1 MEMNMGNQKVGQGI
15 PVCKNCGAMGRPGN
29 LHCVF
34 CGAVLEPGTQL
45 PRHTTGQSPKARVPR
60 TVYCARPRRRGRP
73 VQPRPTARKYRSQR

>member
-45 PRHTTGQSPKARVPR
+45 PPHTTGAEPQARVPR
-60 TVYCARPRRRGRP
+60 TVYCAGRGAGDGRAAAANGP
-73 VQPRPTARKYRSQR
+73 EDRSQR